1 MNDNLSWTKR
11 DLAVIWH
18 PCTQMKDH
26 EWLPL
31 IPLSRGNG
39 VWLFDVEGHRYL
51 DAISSWWVNLFGHCN
66 PFINQAIT
74 DQLSRLE
81 HTLLAGATHEPAIRL
96 AERLLA
102 RAPSGLTRCFYVDN
116 GSAAVEAA
124 LKMSF
129 HYWKN
134 KGYPNKNHF
143 VSFENAYHGETLGA
157 LAVGS
162 VGLYRDAYEPLLH
175 RSFRVAGSDLF
186 ERPLDEPVEAYTRRC
201 FARLEKL
208 LAQKADH
215 MAAVIIEPLVQC
227 AGGMRMH
234 APLYLTL
241 LRECCDRHGVH
252 LIADECA
259 VGMGRTGTFFA
270 CEQGAIHPDILI
282 TAKGLTGGY
291 LPLAALLVQESIY
304 QAFYADYASNM
315 AFLHSHSYTGNPLAC
330 CAALATLDRF
340 DETPVLERNG
350 EIHQW
355 LKRGLEPLIGHPH
368 VSDVRITGTIAAIE
382 MGMDGARKIPYP
394 AQDRRGIE
402 VFRYGLEH
410 EAWLRPLG
418 NVVYLIP
425 PYVIAEHELDAL
437 CKTVREG
444 IEHVTRL

>member
-1 MNDNLSWTKR
+1 MNENLSWIKR

-31 IPLSRGNG
+31 IPFSHGAG
-39 VWLFDVEGHRYL
+39 VWLFDAEGHRYL
-51 DAISSWWVNLFGHCN
+51 DAISSWWVNLFGHCH
-66 PFINQAIT
+66 PLINQAII
-74 DQLSRLE
+74 DQLGQLE
-81 HTLLAGATHEPAIRL
+81 HALLAGATHEPAIRL

-102 RAPSGLTRCFYVDN
+102 RAPPGLTRCFYVDN

-134 KGYPNKNHF
+134 KGYPQKDHF
-143 VSFENAYHGETLGA
+143 VSLENAYHGETLGA

-175 RSFRVAGSDLF
+175 RSFHVSGADLF
-186 ERPLDEPVEAYTRRC
+186 DRPQDEPVEDYTCRR
-201 FARLEKL
+201 FSTLERL
-208 LAQKADH
+208 LAREADH
-215 MAAVIIEPLVQC
+215 IAAVIIEPLVQC

-241 LRECCDRHGVH
+241 LRECCNRYGVH

-270 CEQGAIHPDILI
+270 CEQGEIIPDILI

-291 LPLAALLVQESIY
+291 LPLAALLVRESIY
-304 QAFYADYASNM
+304 QAFYADYETHL

-330 CAALATLDRF
+330 RAALATLELF
-340 DETPVLERNG
+340 DASPVLERNL
-350 EIHQW
+350 EINQW
-355 LKRGLEPLIGHPH
+355 LQKGLEPLIGHPH
-368 VSDVRITGTIAAIE
+368 VSDVRITGTIAAVE
-382 MGMDGARKIPYP
+382 LASDGPNKIPYP
-394 AQDRRGIE
+394 LEDRRGIE

-425 PYVIAEHELDAL
+425 PYVITANELDTL
-437 CKTVREG
+437 CKTVRDA
-444 IEHVTRL
+444 IDHVSRI